1 MNLHLTEA
9 LVPYEIAARWRKDG
23 GFSDSYAWHRRAWD
37 CFPGQPEAARDFLTR
52 LDDTGQGFRLLILS
66 AAAPSQP
73 DWCPDAGWRSKPV
86 GENFLT
92 RPAYRFSLL
101 ANPTK
106 KLAAPRDANG
116 KRRGAKRI
124 PISKREDLLAWLE
137 RKASQHGFAIEPQAI
152 RTIPQPRQPFLKEG
166 KPGLHTATEFSGVLT
181 VTDPVLLRE
190 AFTRGIGSAKAFGF
204 GMLCLS
210 PF

>member
-23 GFSDSYAWHRRAWD
+23 GFSDSYAWHKRAWD
-37 CFPGQPEAARDFLTR
+37 CFPGQPDAARDFLTR

-66 AAAPSQP
+66 GTLPSRP
-73 DWCPDAGWRSKPV
+73 DWCPDAGWRTKTV
-86 GENFLT
+86 GEGFLA

-137 RKASQHGFAIEPQAI
+137 RKAAQHGFAIVPQEI
-152 RTIPQPRQPFLKEG
+152 RTIPQQRQVFLKGG
-166 KPGLHTATEFSGVLT
+166 KPGLHTATEFTGILT
-181 VTDPVLLRE
+181 VTDSALLRD

-210 PF
+210 PV